1 VRRGF
6 VVATAV
12 SVTVLA
18 AGCSAGQPA
27 HRSWQAPV
35 DEPTA
40 GAPLGNQVDGLDPA
54 AILQRAQ
61 AATAGAKSVHVKG
74 ELTLPGT
81 SGKPAKPFSVDMR
94 FTSTGSVGQI
104 VEDGI
109 TAYMTRVQS
118 QVWFRGDAK
127 FWSKIDGTTT
137 EVAYRDKYVQVPSN
151 DKKYAGIVENTY
163 VERLTN
169 KLMGKPGKLEKGA
182 IGQVNGHKAIAL
194 ENRTP
199 GAGGTIWVATE
210 GAPYLL
216 KMESAP
222 GAKQSGTF
230 DFLSYG
236 ERVDVHAP
244 EPKDVVDKDLS
255 TSRGTGGSGTGG
267 SGTAGTGTTG
277 SSSGQG
283 GSSGTTGGSSGTTGS
298 SRGSSTTPASPSGTR
313 RPAGGRTDKPP
324 VPTGIKNDPLLFF

>member
-1 VRRGF
+1 MEHVRRGF

-18 AGCSAGQPA
+18 AGCSAGRPA

-40 GAPLGNQVDGLDPA
+40 GAPLGNQVDSLDPA

-81 SGKPAKPFSVDMR
+81 ASKPAKPFSVDMR
-94 FTSTGSVGQI
+94 FTSTGAEGQI
-104 VEDGI
+104 VEDGT

-118 QVWFRGDAK
+118 QVWFRGDGK
-127 FWSKIDGTTT
+127 FWSKVDGPAA
-137 EVAYRDKYVQVPSN
+137 EQAYRDKYVQVPSG

-169 KLMGKPGKLEKGA
+169 KLMGKPGKLEKGPTK
-182 IGQVNGHKAIAL
+182 QVNGHRAIAL

-199 GAGGTIWVATE
+199 GGGGTIWVATE

-216 KMESAP
+216 RMESAAD
-222 GAKQSGTF
+222 AKQTGAF
-230 DFLSYG
+230 DFLAYG
-236 ERVDVHAP
+236 ERVDLHAP
-244 EPKDVVDKDLS
+244 EPKDVVDKDLTTQGRPS
-255 TSRGTGGSGTGG
+255 SGSGNGTTTPGSGTR
-267 SGTAGTGTTG
+267 
-277 SSSGQG
+277 
-283 GSSGTTGGSSGTTGS
+283 GSSGTPTTSTG
-298 SRGSSTTPASPSGTR
+298 PTR
-313 RPAGGRTDKPP
+313 RPDIGRATKPP
-324 VPTGIKNDPLLFF
+324 LPSGIKNDPLLFS

>member
-1 VRRGF
+1 MDHVRRGF

-12 SVTVLA
+12 TVTVLV
-18 AGCSAGQPA
+18 AGCSAGRPA

-40 GAPLGNQVDGLDPA
+40 GAPLGNQVDGLDSA

-61 AATAGAKSVHVKG
+61 AATAGASSVHVKG
-74 ELTLPGT
+74 ELVTPGT
-81 SGKPAKPFSVDMR
+81 TKAPAKPFSVDMR
-94 FTSTGSVGQI
+94 FTSTGSEGRI
-104 VEDGI
+104 VEDGT

-118 QVWFRGDAK
+118 QVWFRGDAG
-127 FWSKIDGTTT
+127 FWGKVGGSSSA
-137 EVAYRDKYVQVPSN
+137 VAYTDRYVQVPAQE
-151 DKKYAGIVENTY
+151 KKYDGIIENTY

-182 IGQVNGHKAIAL
+182 TKTVNGHKAIAL

-216 KMESAP
+216 RMEAAAD
-222 GAKQSGTF
+222 AKQTGAF
-230 DFLSYG
+230 DFLAYG

-244 EPKDVVDKDLS
+244 EPKDVVDKDL
-255 TSRGTGGSGTGG
+255 TSGSSG
-267 SGTAGTGTTG
+267 SSSPSTG
-277 SSSGQG
+277 SSNSSGSAKGSTGTPSSSG
-283 GSSGTTGGSSGTTGS
+283 GSS
-298 SRGSSTTPASPSGTR
+298 TR
-313 RPAGGRTDKPP
+313 RPDIGRGSKPP
-324 VPTGIKNDPLLFF
+324 VPSGLKHEPLLFP

>member
-1 VRRGF
+1 VDHVRRGF

-12 SVTVLA
+12 TVTVLV
-18 AGCSAGQPA
+18 AGCSAGRPA
-27 HRSWQAPV
+27 HRSWQAPA

-40 GAPLGNQVDGLDPA
+40 GAPLGNQVDGLDSA

-61 AATAGAKSVHVKG
+61 AATAGAASVHVKG
-74 ELTLPGT
+74 ELVTPGT
-81 SGKPAKPFSVDMR
+81 NKTPAKPFSVDMR
-94 FTSTGSVGQI
+94 FTSTGSEGQI
-104 VEDGI
+104 VEDGT

-127 FWSKIDGTTT
+127 FWSKVEGTSGA
-137 EVAYRDKYVQVPSN
+137 VAYNDRYVQVPVQE
-151 DKKYAGIVENTY
+151 KKYDGIVENTY

-182 IGQVNGHKAIAL
+182 TKQVNGHKAIAL

-216 KMESAP
+216 RMEAAAD
-222 GAKQSGTF
+222 AKQTGAF
-230 DFLSYG
+230 DFLAYG

-244 EPKDVVDKDLS
+244 EPKDVVDKDLAPGSGGS
-255 TSRGTGGSGTGG
+255 TSSGSP
-267 SGTAGTGTTG
+267 G
-277 SSSGQG
+277 SSK
-283 GSSGTTGGSSGTTGS
+283 GSSGVP
-298 SRGSSTTPASPSGTR
+298 SSTASGNPNTR
-313 RPAGGRTDKPP
+313 RPDVGRNSKPP
-324 VPTGIKNDPLLFF
+324 VPNGIKKDPLLFF

>member
-1 VRRGF
+1 MDHVRRGF

-18 AGCSAGQPA
+18 AGCSAGRPA

-35 DEPTA
+35 EEPTA

-61 AATAGAKSVHVKG
+61 AATAAAKSVHVKG
-74 ELTLPGT
+74 ELAVPGA
-81 SGKPAKPFSVDMR
+81 SGRPAKPFSVDMR
-94 FTSTGSVGQI
+94 FTSTGSEGQI
-104 VEDGI
+104 VEDNT
-109 TAYMTRVQS
+109 TAYITRVQN

-127 FWSKIDGTTT
+127 FWSKVEGNGSET
-137 EVAYRDKYVQVPSN
+137 ANHDKYVQVPSG
-151 DKKYAGIVENTY
+151 DKKYGGIVENTY

-182 IGQVNGHKAIAL
+182 VKQVNGHKAIAL

-216 KMESAP
+216 RMESAQD
-222 GAKQSGTF
+222 AKQTGAF
-230 DFLSYG
+230 DFLGYG

-244 EPKDVVDKDLS
+244 EPKDVVDKDL
-255 TSRGTGGSGTGG
+255 TTQSRPTGGGNGT
-267 SGTAGTGTTG
+267 S
-277 SSSGQG
+277 
-283 GSSGTTGGSSGTTGS
+283 TGGSSTRPPTTGAPTN
-298 SRGSSTTPASPSGTR
+298 STTR
-313 RPAGGRTDKPP
+313 RPDIGRTGKPP
-324 VPTGIKNDPLLFF
+324 VPAGLKHDPVLFF

>member
-1 VRRGF
+1 VDHVRRGF

-12 SVTVLA
+12 SVTVLV
-18 AGCSAGQPA
+18 AGCSAGRPA

-40 GAPLGNQVDGLDPA
+40 GAPLGNQVDGLDSA

-61 AATAGAKSVHVKG
+61 AATAGATSVHVKG
-74 ELTLPGT
+74 ELVTPGT
-81 SGKPAKPFSVDMR
+81 GKAPAKPFSVDMR
-94 FTSTGSVGQI
+94 FTSTGSEGQI
-104 VEDGI
+104 VEDGT

-118 QVWFRGDAK
+118 QVWFRGDAR
-127 FWSKIDGTTT
+127 FWSKVEGPAGAVTL
-137 EVAYRDKYVQVPSN
+137 DKRYVQVPPG
-151 DKKYAGIVENTY
+151 DKKYDGIVENTY

-182 IGQVNGHKAIAL
+182 IKQVNGHKAIAL

-216 KMESAP
+216 RMEAAAD
-222 GAKQSGTF
+222 AKQTGAF
-230 DFLSYG
+230 DFLAYG

-244 EPKDVVDKDLS
+244 EPKDVVDKDLAPGS
-255 TSRGTGGSGTGG
+255 TGSSASSSGSSKGAGGTPS
-267 SGTAGTGTTG
+267 SATTG
-277 SSSGQG
+277 SPPVSG
-283 GSSGTTGGSSGTTGS
+283 GSSS
-298 SRGSSTTPASPSGTR
+298 R
-313 RPAGGRTDKPP
+313 RPDIGRTSKPP
-324 VPTGIKNDPLLFF
+324 VPNGIKPDPLLFS